1 MSKRSK
7 IVILSIVTFVLVIS
21 VAMIVLVPS
30 KKSNTKKHIKKFK
43 YEETDLIAN
52 NEYYNAEL
60 KYIHATLDDKEA
72 YSLDYNSAYPC
83 KSGGELKRL
92 DSLTGITVAGL
103 LYGYPCVSAQELNVE
118 NDNEARMATQF
129 AIWRLAPIEGVDDD
143 KTEEY
148 IFDMRNIKPNDGYE
162 ECIERIKVAAQSI
175 VDKATEKPYYAN
187 PKFNIIGDES
197 KIVLINNEEMVVG
210 PFLLSGKHYEI
221 NNVEVSL
228 VDVPNSAILC
238 DKKGNEKNR
247 FKNNEEVYIKLPQDV
262 GEIEFELQVDTEGV
276 HYVAF
281 AYGTGIDDDNK
292 QNFCQLESIED
303 ELDATM
309 TVKLPDVSKEY
320 KEKVVGKLKIVSI
333 DENKEKTIA
342 GIKYEILDENKQV
355 IETLVSDSNGEILSK
370 DLPAGKYYFR
380 EIDGPAKI
388 HLDSTE
394 REFNI
399 VDNDVVEAYTVMH
412 YYSRA
417 KIKFGCTDTN
427 GEKVVGATFEIYNKD
442 GEVIDVVETDDNGIG
457 TSKYLLLGEYY
468 YKCISAS
475 DKVIIDEE
483 KYDFSLSK
491 TKQILECWIE
501 FESK

>member
-1 MSKRSK
+1 MSKKTK
-7 IVILSIVTFVLVIS
+7 IAILSIVTLLLVIS
-21 VAMIVLVPS
+21 VTMIVLLPS
-30 KKSNTKKHIKKFK
+30 NKSNTKKHIKKFK
-43 YEETDLIAN
+43 YEETDLIATN
-52 NEYYNAEL
+52 GYYNAEL
-60 KYIHATLDDKEA
+60 KYIYATLDDKEA

-92 DSLTGITVAGL
+92 DNLTGITVAGL

-175 VDKATEKPYYAN
+175 VDKAIEKPYYAN
-187 PKFNIIGDES
+187 PKFNILGDNC
-197 KIVLINNEEMVVG
+197 KILLINDEEMLVG
-210 PFLLSGKHYEI
+210 PYLLDGKHYEI
-221 NNVEVSL
+221 NNIEVSL
-228 VDVPNSAILC
+228 VDAPNSAILC
-238 DKKGNEKNR
+238 DKKGNEKNK

-262 GEIEFELQVDTEGV
+262 GKIEFELRVDTEGV

-303 ELDATM
+303 ELDAIM
-309 TVKLPDVSKEY
+309 NVKLPDISEEY
-320 KEKVVGKLKIVSI
+320 KEKVVGKLKIISI

-370 DLPAGKYYFR
+370 ELTAGKYYFR

-388 HLDSTE
+388 HIDSTE

-399 VDNDVVEAYTVMH
+399 VDNDVVEVYTVMH

-417 KIKFGCTDTN
+417 KIKFVCTDTN
-427 GEKVVGATFEIYNKD
+427 GKKVVGATFEIYNTN
-442 GEVIDVVETDDNGIG
+442 GEVVDVVETDNNGIG

-501 FESK
+501 FEAK